1 MYSLSFNKPL
11 GVHNAFIF
19 TGLKSN
25 TQGCSPRV
33 AQGGRN
39 PLLNLYELFWDSN
52 LPMNFTFSG
61 FFL

>member
-11 GVHNAFIF
+11 GVNNAFIF

-33 AQGGRN
+33 AQGAEI
-39 PLLNLYELFWDSN
+39 PC
-52 LPMNFTFSG
+52 
-61 FFL
+61 